1 MMVGISLLLIFL
13 QGAICDFCEA
23 WVCHSRKCLTT
34 HACTCPLTDASCI
47 ECDRGVWDHGNP
59 LCSYIFH
66 LFHSLCLPSISL
78 SFSLF
83 SSSSLSPVYPSF
95 SFSLSFFSLQVVVCS
110 SARSV
115 TTFCARMTSLSTRPA
130 AKNWKQ
136 KTSSVSLVAVL
147 FEDRVKQIFW
157 RHVTRNSCNLLLP
170 QVRLAIDWVST
181 PVSDAR
187 YTKMLRSSLV

>member
-1 MMVGISLLLIFL
+1 MRSRPYDSLSVNTVIVIPSGSKTAMFSMMVGISLLLIFL

-130 AKNWKQ
+130 AKNWKLR
-136 KTSSVSLVAVL
+136 TSSVSLVAVL
-147 FEDRVKQIFW
+147 DK
-157 RHVTRNSCNLLLP
+157 TDLL
-170 QVRLAIDWVST
+170 VHEG
-181 PVSDAR
+181 
-187 YTKMLRSSLV
+187 M